1 MMNSNNNSAN
11 YQFSGFSY
19 LPPVVK
25 NLLIINAL
33 FFLADLTLG
42 TRGID
47 LTKYLGLHYYSAD
60 NFYPF
65 QYITY
70 MFMHGSFSHLFF
82 NMFALWMFGYALE
95 NYWGGK
101 RFLFYYLVTGI
112 GAGMIQTL
120 AMTWDIYNLSGSFGA
135 AYINSF
141 INNAVTIGASG
152 AVFGILLAF
161 GMIFPNTRIYI
172 YFLFPLKAKWFVL
185 LYGLIELFAGI
196 SGSGGNIAHFAHL
209 GGMLFGVVLILYW
222 KKHGSRF

>member
-1 MMNSNNNSAN
+1 MNSNNNSAN

-47 LTKYLGLHYYSAD
+47 LSKYLGLHYYSAD

-120 AMTWDIYNLSGSFGA
+120 
-135 AYINSF
+135 
-141 INNAVTIGASG
+141 
-152 AVFGILLAF
+152 
-161 GMIFPNTRIYI
+161 
-172 YFLFPLKAKWFVL
+172 
-185 LYGLIELFAGI
+185 
-196 SGSGGNIAHFAHL
+196 
-209 GGMLFGVVLILYW
+209 
-222 KKHGSRF
+222 